1 MSKYNIFI
9 VAAQGGYLWL
19 VIIAVIGSMLSVYFY
34 FKPILAMYFSGDPPQ
49 PKIATGT
56 AYKVNIIICTIL
68 IITLGLVSGLI
79 INLI

>member
-1 MSKYNIFI
+1 
-9 VAAQGGYLWL
+9 
-19 VIIAVIGSMLSVYFY
+19 
-34 FKPILAMYFSGDPPQ
+34 MYFSGDPPQ